1 MSAVRHDD
9 EFDVRPEIGTT
20 VLGRMRLLVTD
31 PAGVEEVT
39 RERRFSDLG
48 AARAWLEKLAANARP
63 GESVEEVRV
72 SVERWRAPR
81 PWETLGTR
89 PRTEIIQVGVVTGQ
103 GHISWAKPTDAV
115 PRAGSQ
121 HLP

>member
-1 MSAVRHDD
+1 MAGVRHEDD
-9 EFDVRPEIGTT
+9 FDVRPEIGTT

-31 PAGVEEVT
+31 PSGVEEVT
-39 RERRFSDLG
+39 RERRFGDVT
-48 AARAWLEKLAANARP
+48 AARDWLEKLAANILP

-72 SVERWRAPR
+72 NVERWRAPR
-81 PWETLGTR
+81 PWETLGSR
-89 PRTEIIQVGVVTGQ
+89 PRTETIQVGIVHGNGHVVW
-103 GHISWAKPTDAV
+103 SKPTDAI